1 MLDLAKY
8 ACRPM
13 ETRGRIFN
21 EKEDQYHNCYQ
32 MDRDRI
38 IYSSSF
44 RKLQYKTQVFI
55 NYESDYYRT
64 RLTHSLEVAQIAR
77 SLSRRLHFNED
88 LTEAISLAHDLGHPP
103 FGHAGEEALNDV
115 AKHHLGFDHNIQAL
129 RILTFLEKRYI
140 EFDGMNLT
148 WETIEGVAKHNGPI
162 IGKNSVNSNKKIH
175 KFMLDYD
182 TDYKLDLHDFSS
194 AEAQIAAISD
204 DIAYNIHDIDDGI
217 RAKILVIEELLELP
231 LIGEIFKKV
240 IDDNPGFSISDTRI
254 INEFLRK
261 TVDIMIGDIVL
272 QVTNNIKK
280 YNISSQNDIRK
291 LDKVFVSFSSEM
303 NQYKVNLQNF
313 LRAKLYNHYKV
324 KRVKNKVKRMI
335 KELFQVFYDDPQI
348 LPADWGIRAVNADL
362 IDKST
367 VICDFISGMTDRFA
381 IQEHRKIFDATYEML
396 SF

>member
-8 ACRPM
+8 ACHPK
-13 ETRGRIFN
+13 ETKGRIFN

-77 SLSRRLHFNED
+77 SLSRKLNLNED

-103 FGHAGEEALNDV
+103 FGHSGEEALNEV

-129 RILTFLEKRYI
+129 RILTFLERRYV

-162 IGKNSVNSNKKIH
+162 VGKNSVNKNKKVH
-175 KFMLDYD
+175 KFMWDYD
-182 TDYKLDLHDFSS
+182 ATYKLDLHDFSS
-194 AEAQIAAISD
+194 AEAQVAAISD
-204 DIAYNIHDIDDGI
+204 DIAYNMHDIDDGI

-231 LIGEIFKKV
+231 LIGKIFKGV
-240 IDDNPGFSISDTRI
+240 IDSNPEFSISDSRI

-261 TVDIMIGDIVL
+261 TVEIMVEDIVL
-272 QVTNNIKK
+272 QVKNNIDK
-280 YNISSQNDIRK
+280 YKVSSQNDIRK
-291 LDKVFVSFSSEM
+291 LGKCFVSFSDEM
-303 NQYKVNLQNF
+303 NHYKMNLQSF
-313 LRAKLYNHYKV
+313 LRIKLYNHYKV
-324 KRVKNKVKRMI
+324 KRVKNKVKGII

-348 LPADWGIRAVNADL
+348 LPGDWGIKAIDSDL
-362 IDKST
+362 IERST

-381 IQEHRKIFDATYEML
+381 IQEHRKIFDTTYEML